1 MAKKMRSFGGKSL
14 RPSSTSGKPSMQD
27 LMTKINQAGETMQ
40 EIEESFAQKSFE
52 ITAGGGAIK
61 ITMKGDFHISAI
73 ELEDGLLEEKEELTD
88 LLSAAFNQAIETVSK
103 EKDAELEQLKTQLG
117 IGGLGI

>member
-14 RPSSTSGKPSMQD
+14 RTPSAGKPSMEELLKKVNRASD
-27 LMTKINQAGETMQ
+27 SMQ
-40 EIEESFAQKSFE
+40 EIEEAFAQKTFE

-61 ITMKGDFHISAI
+61 ITMMGDFHIQAI
-73 ELEDGLLEEKEELTD
+73 ELEDELLTEKEDLID

-103 EKDAELEQLKTQLG
+103 GKDTQMDQLKNDLG
-117 IGGLGI
+117 IGELGF